1 MGDPLSASPFAGR
14 RSGSALAFCLL
25 EKPEQQ
31 KNPENAFRV
40 RHPALFLRKSARG
53 DGRNGGH
60 LFPALYKNAGIASH
74 LPKGILSPVCPR
86 RLDLLPR
93 WFCACFS
100 CFTAG
105 MFTSFP
111 EKRSASVYMVRE
123 DQLHFIVRT
132 QENSH
137 TPFGT
142 DPRIGCASLFARSS
156 SERRGGQRPGGSL
169 FPPRGSFHFVPGPR
183 MDVRLSGFC
192 RVETSPGSW
201 PK

>member
-1 MGDPLSASPFAGR
+1 
-14 RSGSALAFCLL
+14 
-25 EKPEQQ
+25 
-31 KNPENAFRV
+31 V

-105 MFTSFP
+105 MFSSFP

-123 DQLHFIVRT
+123 ERLHFIVQK

-142 DPRIGCASLFARSS
+142 DPRIGCASSFARSS
-156 SERRGGQRPGGSL
+156 SERRGGQRPGSSL
-169 FPPRGSFHFVPGPR
+169 FLPSGHPSFCARPADGRQAFRILQGGNIARFLAQIGGADQAAGNFPALGSGKLGDE
-183 MDVRLSGFC
+183 MDLFRQERFSQLF
-192 RVETSPGSW
+192 RDQ
-201 PK
+201 